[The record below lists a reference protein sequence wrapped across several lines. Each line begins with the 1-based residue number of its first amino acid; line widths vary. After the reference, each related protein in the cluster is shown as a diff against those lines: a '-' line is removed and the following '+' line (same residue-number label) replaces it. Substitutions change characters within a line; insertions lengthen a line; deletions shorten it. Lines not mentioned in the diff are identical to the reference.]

1 MAAERPPLLLG
12 ADVGTTAVKA
22 AVFDTSG
29 RVLASAVRDYPLSR
43 PSPGWAEQD
52 AEGWWR
58 ALVTVVEQL
67 GNDADLTAVR
77 SVGICSQV
85 NTHVPVDAD
94 GRPLGPAIVWQ
105 DQRCAEVAAALDGA
119 ISDAERE
126 RLWDGSFA
134 IDASC
139 SLARAAWLARHEPDA
154 WERTAWLMLPKDWV
168 NLRLTGSAAT
178 DPMSPVGLVG
188 AERAYLADVLAL
200 VPGFAAR
207 QPALHGFAEALG
219 VVVAPELPALAG
231 ATVAVGTMD
240 AWGSIYGSG
249 LVDHGVAMDVA
260 GTSEIVGV
268 ASRHAR
274 ATAGIVSFPPLDGL
288 VVHAGP
294 TQAGG
299 DALRWWA
306 AVAGHAVEDVLAA
319 AAESPA
325 GAGGVLFHPYL
336 AGERAPLW
344 DPQVRASFVGVG
356 AEHDGRHFA
365 RAVLEGV
372 AFAARHVLETAEA
385 AGDVRVE
392 ALNASGGGNRSDL
405 WCQIKADALGRR
417 LDRLRVR
424 DTGVLGAA
432 LMGAVAAGIFDDLPS
447 AARRT
452 VEVERPFEPDRAVRT
467 RYDALHA
474 IYRDAYTASQPTHAA
489 LAAWRE
495 AFASSPGAG

>member
-1 MAAERPPLLLG
+1 MR
-12 ADVGTTAVKA
+12 
-22 AVFDTSG
+22 
-29 RVLASAVRDYPLSR
+29 ASAVRPYSLAR
-43 PSPGWAEQD
+43 PHPGWVEQD
-52 AEGWWR
+52 PEAWWR
-58 ALVTVVEQL
+58 ALLGAVAQL
-67 GNDADLTAVR
+67 GREVDLGAVR
-77 SVGICSQV
+77 SVGVCGQV

-94 GRPLGPAIVWQ
+94 GRARAAAIVWQ
-105 DQRCAEVAAALDGA
+105 DQRCAEVAAALDGS
-119 ISDAERE
+119 ISAAERE
-126 RLWDGSFA
+126 RLWDGAFA

-139 SLARAAWLARHEPDA
+139 SLARAAWLIEREPAA
-154 WERTAWLMLPKDWV
+154 WEGAAWLMQPKDHV
-168 NLRLTGSAAT
+168 NLRLTGRAAT
-178 DPMSPVGLVG
+178 DPMSPVGLID
-188 AERAYLADVLAL
+188 EDFRYRAGVLAL

-207 QPALHGFAEALG
+207 QPALRGFADALG
-219 VVVAPELPALAG
+219 VVTAPELPALAG

-274 ATAGIVSFPPLDGL
+274 ATAGVLSFPRLDGL

-306 AVAGHAVEDVLAA
+306 AVDGRSVEDVLAA
-319 AAESPA
+319 AGEAPA

-344 DPQVRASFVGVG
+344 DARARASFAGVG

-372 AFAARHVLETAEA
+372 AFAVRHVLETVEV
-385 AGDVRVE
+385 AGDVRVK

-405 WCQIKADALGRR
+405 WCQIKADSLGRR

-432 LMGAVAAGIFDDLPS
+432 LMGAVAAGLFADLPS

-452 VEVERPFEPDRAVRT
+452 VEVERAFEPDRGVRA
-467 RYDALHA
+467 RYDALHRV
-474 IYRDAYTASQPTHAA
+474 YRDAYAASRPTHAA

-495 AFASSPGAG
+495 AFASSPDAG